1 LGEKAA
7 AFLHPE
13 QSVRVAAVNDFFLR
27 GSCRCPMLGFMRAE
41 TLAKLI
47 GIALLIFIVVIA
59 LSSASYVVNPGF
71 RGVEVTLGKVSPVFK
86 PEGFGWK
93 SPFVTH
99 IIPVS
104 VRQETRELQAECY
117 SSDLQQ
123 VKTELRVL
131 YRVPES
137 SVVKIYQQ
145 FAGDPFDS
153 LIAPRVQEALKE
165 ATALQSAEQIVKQ
178 REAIKSATLAAAQKK
193 VGDIVIIVD
202 VVIQN
207 IDLSPE
213 LETAIESK
221 MVMQQE
227 AAKASFTQQKAQIE
241 ADTVVI
247 KAKGDAESIRIR
259 GEALKE
265 TPAFIDLQIVEK
277 WDGRAPLYVGGGNA
291 GGVNMLLPAVDTKNK

>member
-1 LGEKAA
+1 
-7 AFLHPE
+7 
-13 QSVRVAAVNDFFLR
+13 
-27 GSCRCPMLGFMRAE
+27 MRSE
-41 TLAKLI
+41 NVAKLL
-47 GIALLIFIVVIA
+47 GVALLIFIIIISV
-59 LSSASYVVNPGF
+59 SSASYVVNPGY
-71 RGVEVTLGKVSPVFK
+71 RGVEVTLGKVSPIFK

-93 SPFVTH
+93 TPFITH
-99 IIPVS
+99 IVPVS
-104 VRQETRELQAECY
+104 VRQETREVVAECY

-131 YRVPES
+131 YRVPEG

-165 ATALQSAEQIVKQ
+165 VTALDSAEQIVKQ
-178 REAIKSATLAAAQKK
+178 REEIKSKALVAAQQK
-193 VGDIVIIVD
+193 VGDILLIVD

-213 LETAIESK
+213 LETAIEAK
-221 MVMQQE
+221 MVQEQE
-227 AAKASFTQQKAQIE
+227 AAKAKFTQQKAQIE

-247 KAKGDAESIRIR
+247 KAKGDAESIHIR
-259 GEALKE
+259 GEALKQ

-277 WDGRAPLYVGGGNA
+277 WDGKAPLVVGGATG
-291 GGVNMLLPAVDTKNK
+291 GGVNMLLPLADLEKARASSGTNQ